1 MTNLIDTVAELTH
14 LRDRDALELTFGNAI
29 FELASAASLSV
40 WRTIQ
45 DGPAVR
51 LRRRLSLPG
60 APAADQPPADMSLG
74 DAPAAWRE
82 CYARRC
88 LVKTASEGDGLTRQ
102 VFPLCDDRR
111 VTGLLEIRAPSGLEA
126 PQAHLVEGL
135 VRVYRNH
142 MSLLDYGAR
151 DELTGMLNRRMF
163 NGFFNQVNT
172 DCQLHAAIA
181 VVDIDFFKRINDQ
194 FGHPYGDEVLVL
206 MARLIEQSF
215 PGWEGLFRFGGEEFV
230 LIMTETALDEAW
242 VALECFRSTVST
254 ATFPQIGQVTVS
266 IGFSMIRPGDTGA
279 DAFGR
284 ADQALYVAKH
294 SGRDQVQNF
303 EALIETGTITEAK
316 LQGGAFELF

>member
-1 MTNLIDTVAELTH
+1 MTDLIDTVAELTH
-14 LRDRDALELTFGNAI
+14 LRDRDALEITFGAAI
-29 FELASAASLSV
+29 FELAAASSLSV
-40 WRTIQ
+40 WRAIP
-45 DGPAVR
+45 DGDAVR
-51 LRRRLSLPG
+51 LRQRLRLPHEAG
-60 APAADQPPADMSLG
+60 TEADMTLH

-82 CYARRC
+82 CHAKRR
-88 LVKTASEGDGLTRQ
+88 LVKTAPEADGMTRQ

-111 VTGLLEIRAPSGLEA
+111 VAGLLEIRAPAGFEA

-142 MSLLDYGAR
+142 LSLLDYGAR

-163 NGFFNQVNT
+163 NGFFNQINT
-172 DCQLHAAIA
+172 DCHLHAAIA

-206 MARLIEQSF
+206 MARLIEQCF
-215 PGWEGLFRFGGEEFV
+215 AGWEGLFRFGGEEFV
-230 LIMTETALDEAW
+230 LILTETAPDEAF
-242 VALECFRSTVST
+242 VAVDYFRAAVS
-254 ATFPQIGQVTVS
+254 AAYFPQVGQVTVS

-294 SGRDQVQNF
+294 SGRNQVQSF
-303 EALIETGTITEAK
+303 EALIENGTIEAAK
-316 LQGGAFELF
+316 PQRGGFELF